1 MESPSGRGMPEAKT
15 KFVAFV
21 NRPMKVS
28 HPESN
33 ILEMNA
39 PWCTANVVM
48 RTLCPCRPPCA
59 VWTPTLRSHSCG
71 PFFLFHGS
79 FHLVCVATW
88 LNSSRQTCPMCRYV
102 VGMAGYTGMSFHV
115 VLSQSNIDTCMSP
128 HQLVCV
134 YGGLLSTVDRAD
146 WEYGASSD
154 QRRTMD
160 TI

>member
-1 MESPSGRGMPEAKT
+1 
-15 KFVAFV
+15 
-21 NRPMKVS
+21 
-28 HPESN
+28 
-33 ILEMNA
+33 
-39 PWCTANVVM
+39 
-48 RTLCPCRPPCA
+48 
-59 VWTPTLRSHSCG
+59 
-71 PFFLFHGS
+71 
-79 FHLVCVATW
+79 
-88 LNSSRQTCPMCRYV
+88 MCRYV